1 MEILKFTQFS
11 RDTQCWRTWSRILCT
26 TRTIWKFAMR
36 WLTWEKIPS
45 HIFFCTVLLK
55 IHHKGQFKNHV
66 DFFNVKSHRTS
77 CHIQNFMKT
86 RGKNFW
92 AIRHSINT
100 WFENNPF
107 TKRTFRMQISFASF
121 SRRFGSPETRVFILR
136 VTIFQF
142 NKVCSINTAR
152 INGRVRINI
161 FFYIVCALCRLYI
174 LPCPHCWYRCLF
186 MRSFSFHPI
195 CDSGLCQFA
204 EVRNSNFLSRRVFLL
219 GSYSIVMI
227 IWYTIITRNI
237 LYY

>member
-77 CHIQNFMKT
+77 CHIQNFMMT

-100 WFENNPF
+100 WFVNNPI

-121 SRRFGSPETRVFILR
+121 SRRFGSPKTRVFILR

-142 NKVCSINTAR
+142 NKVCSINTTR

-161 FFYIVCALCRLYI
+161 FFTLCVHFADYTFCHVPIADIGVCSCARFPFTPFAIQVCVNLLKYEIQIFFQDEFFFSVPI
-174 LPCPHCWYRCLF
+174 L
-186 MRSFSFHPI
+186 S
-195 CDSGLCQFA
+195 
-204 EVRNSNFLSRRVFLL
+204 
-219 GSYSIVMI
+219 
-227 IWYTIITRNI
+227 
-237 LYY
+237 